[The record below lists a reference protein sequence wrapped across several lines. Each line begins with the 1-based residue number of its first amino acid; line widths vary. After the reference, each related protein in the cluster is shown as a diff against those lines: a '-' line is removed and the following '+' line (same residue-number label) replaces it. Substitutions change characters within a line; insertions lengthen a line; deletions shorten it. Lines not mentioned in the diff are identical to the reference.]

1 MSVHLET
8 ESVRNSQ
15 YLMRVAESNFT
26 GFALTSTAADAP
38 RDAMPRMQK
47 DRMRTILIGRG
58 LSVVLVVVF
67 VVVFFMLRSWWPAL
81 LEGLPLL

>member
-1 MSVHLET
+1 MSVHLEA
-8 ESVRNSQ
+8 ESVHNSQ

-47 DRMRTILIGRG
+47 DRMQTILIGRG
-58 LSVVLVVVF
+58 LSVVLVVV
-67 VVVFFMLRSWWPAL
+67 FMLRSWWPAL